1 MTAQTSNNPA
11 SDQTAS
17 HPTYTPPRPQALSP
31 IISLLRLIMQ
41 GDGDLLSLLPA
52 DAYRMPVGHLGYSR
66 RQTLIV
72 NDPQLYKPIL
82 LDPTDSYP
90 KNDLMVDAL
99 APLVGNSIF
108 VSSGDEWRRQRR
120 MVDPTFSHMRL
131 GAAFPAMAAGVAA
144 YEAELD
150 ALATSG
156 EAFSLDLAMSHLTAD
171 IICRTVFSTSF
182 DTRASR
188 EVFDAF
194 ALFERS
200 VAQVEWKR
208 LIFHAA
214 WTPVPQTPEV
224 EAACRH
230 IRKLLGEMLATHQKQ
245 AVPPN
250 DICTEIIN
258 ARDAETGKTFSR
270 DELIDQLGV
279 MFLAGHETSASA
291 LTWVFFI
298 LTQQPKIVA
307 RMRTEIDRVVGD
319 GEVGFEH
326 IRSLTFTRN
335 VFRETIRLYPPITF
349 IPRVALHATKIGRFN
364 VKRGAMIMIS
374 PWTIHRNESYWKNAN
389 VFDPDR
395 FSLEREGELVAGAYL
410 PFGLGPRVCVGAS
423 FATTEATLIMAR
435 LVRRFDFT
443 ALNAETVRP
452 VARLTTRPKEQIML
466 SVSKRP

>member
-1 MTAQTSNNPA
+1 M
-11 SDQTAS
+11 
-17 HPTYTPPRPQALSP
+17 
-31 IISLLRLIMQ
+31 RLIMQ

-82 LDPTDSYP
+82 LDPTDIYP

-144 YEAELD
+144 YEAELE
-150 ALATSG
+150 ALAMSG

-182 DTRASR
+182 NTQASR

-208 LIFHAA
+208 LIFDAA
-214 WTPVPQTPEV
+214 WTPVPQKPEV
-224 EAACRH
+224 QHACQH
-230 IRKLLGEMLATHQKQ
+230 IRKLLGEMLDTHQRQ
-245 AVPPN
+245 VIPPN
-250 DICTEIIN
+250 DICTEIVN

-279 MFLAGHETSASA
+279 
-291 LTWVFFI
+291 
-298 LTQQPKIVA
+298 
-307 RMRTEIDRVVGD
+307 
-319 GEVGFEH
+319 
-326 IRSLTFTRN
+326 
-335 VFRETIRLYPPITF
+335 
-349 IPRVALHATKIGRFN
+349 
-364 VKRGAMIMIS
+364 
-374 PWTIHRNESYWKNAN
+374 
-389 VFDPDR
+389 
-395 FSLEREGELVAGAYL
+395 
-410 PFGLGPRVCVGAS
+410 
-423 FATTEATLIMAR
+423 
-435 LVRRFDFT
+435 
-443 ALNAETVRP
+443 
-452 VARLTTRPKEQIML
+452 
-466 SVSKRP
+466 